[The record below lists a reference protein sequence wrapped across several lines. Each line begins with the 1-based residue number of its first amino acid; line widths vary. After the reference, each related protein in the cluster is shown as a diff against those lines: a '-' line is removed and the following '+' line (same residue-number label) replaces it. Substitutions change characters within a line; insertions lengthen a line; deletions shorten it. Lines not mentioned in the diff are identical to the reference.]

1 MWFDNSN
8 GNEHIISYDGW
19 FDPLLTFTV
28 TIYMCVGWYDVW
40 CDNVEL
46 IDIFEQTIHVCL

>member
-1 MWFDNSN
+1 MEMNTLYHMMID
-8 GNEHIISYDGW
+8 
-19 FDPLLTFTV
+19 LTIVTFIV
-28 TIYMCVGWYDVW
+28 TIHMCVGWYDVW